1 MKLRI
6 DPVGIIILCVWLWMG
21 NQYIQQE
28 SEVDWLYQRGY
39 SFTKETLRTP

>member
-6 DPVGIIILCVWLWMG
+6 DPVGIVILIVWLWMG

-28 SEVDWLYQRGY
+28 KELD
-39 SFTKETLRTP
+39 TETLKTSHSQNK